1 MCMRGIWILDTLM
14 LSFMQSIDELEEEM
28 LDGQVLQGPMA
39 SREINKLLKAE
50 GKEQEWAGSF
60 MSA

>member
-1 MCMRGIWILDTLM
+1 MCAWGIWILDTLM

-50 GKEQEWAGSF
+50 GKEQE
-60 MSA
+60 

>member
-1 MCMRGIWILDTLM
+1 M

-60 MSA
+60 MSV